1 MLVEGGKTLTYNMIS
16 KRLFNEFYL
25 FKSNKILNNKGKINV
40 LNVKRNLDKKFKNKN
55 FVNTYLEKDSLI
67 HYY

>member
-1 MLVEGGKTLTYNMIS
+1 MIS

>member
-1 MLVEGGKTLTYNMIS
+1 MLAEGGKTLTYNMIS